1 MTMFFVNI
9 LLLWTLRVAQFS
21 SISQPVSFQTAKLGD
36 PVTVRCHIKSEQ
48 NKRVW
53 YKFTTW
59 RRLQLVVTF
68 NPRYNSSIF
77 DFTFYQR
84 FSVNLNRINN
94 HLSISKTTWEDA
106 GTYFCGVMY
115 LNDVQFG
122 SGTFLMVEGA
132 NMISDSV
139 VQQPESL
146 SVQSEGS
153 VALSCSVTTHCEAKH
168 ISVMWLKNSP
178 HSAAQIIYPSGYTNL
193 SCGRTERGE
202 TTCVNHFS
210 IRKLSHHDD
219 GTYHCVVT
227 SCGSMLF
234 GSGTRI
240 NIDKQQPELSPA
252 VVTLMISNIILVVV
266 TFVLLWKLCTSW
278 RKDAA
283 GANVGCPEVHQR

>member
-1 MTMFFVNI
+1 MRLFFVNI
-9 LLLWTLRVAQFS
+9 LLLWTLGVAQFS

-36 PVTVRCHIKSEQ
+36 PVTVRCHIVSEQ

-53 YKFTTW
+53 YKFTTS

-68 NPRYNSSIF
+68 DPKYNGSMF
-77 DFTFYQR
+77 GETFQKR
-84 FSVNLNRINN
+84 FSVNFDSMDN
-94 HLSISKTTWEDA
+94 HLSISETTREDA
-106 GTYFCGVMY
+106 GTYFCGVTD

-146 SVQSEGS
+146 SVQSGGS

-168 ISVMWLKNSP
+168 ISSMWLKNSP
-178 HSAAQIIYPSGYTNL
+178 HSPAQIIYPSGYTYF
-193 SCGRTERGE
+193 SCEKTKSGE
-202 TTCVNHFS
+202 TTCIDQFS
-210 IRKLSHHDD
+210 MRSLSYNDD

-240 NIDKQQPELSPA
+240 NIDRKESNWLIQ
-252 VVTLMISNIILVVV
+252 ISTWIQDY
-266 TFVLLWKLCTSW
+266 C
-278 RKDAA
+278 
-283 GANVGCPEVHQR
+283 